1 MVELKSTSKKKSTKK
16 LGKVFVLDTNV
27 LLHDPQAIFKF
38 QDNDIII
45 PIIVIEEM
53 DDQKRRQD
61 EVGRNARQV
70 AKLFDKMRQK
80 GKLHMGI
87 PTDGGGTIRVELSDE
102 IKDLPEELLYGKSD
116 NSILGVALHYQ
127 QKHSDRQV
135 ILVTKDTY
143 LRVKA
148 DALNILAEDYKTDKI
163 NIDEL
168 YTGADNI
175 LVPVQQINDFFNNGR
190 LPWQASLGANQFVT
204 LTADDGGNQ
213 SALGKYDAKQKAIV
227 PLRFGNRDAWGIKA
241 RNKEQRF
248 AMELL
253 MDDNI
258 KLVTLVGQA
267 GTGKTLLAVAAGLQK
282 VIDDNTYKKLLIT
295 RPVVPLGNDIG
306 FLPGDKDE
314 KLRPWMSPIYDNI
327 EFILNG
333 TKEGKEGK
341 EGKKEKDEFKPTNIE
356 STIRYFKERGQLEL
370 EAITYIRGRT
380 IPHQYIIVDEA
391 QNLTPH
397 EVKTILTRA
406 GEGSKIVLTGDPH
419 QVDHPYLD
427 SSSNGLTYVAE
438 KFKNQELAGHIVF
451 TKGERSELAEL
462 AAELI

>member
-1 MVELKSTSKKKSTKK
+1 
-16 LGKVFVLDTNV
+16 
-27 LLHDPQAIFKF
+27 
-38 QDNDIII
+38 
-45 PIIVIEEM
+45 
-53 DDQKRRQD
+53 
-61 EVGRNARQV
+61 
-70 AKLFDKMRQK
+70 
-80 GKLHMGI
+80 MGI

-168 YTGADNI
+168 YTGAENI
-175 LVPVQQINDFFNNGR
+175 LVPVQQINELFNNGR
-190 LPWQASLGANQFVT
+190 LPWQESLGANQFVT

-282 VIDDNTYKKLLIT
+282 VIDDNTYKKLLVT
-295 RPVVPLGNDIG
+295 RPVVPLGNDMG
-306 FLPGDKDE
+306 LLPGDKDE

-341 EGKKEKDEFKPTNIE
+341 DGKDGKKEKDEFKSTNIE

-427 SSSNGLTYVAE
+427 SSSNGLTYVAD

>member
-1 MVELKSTSKKKSTKK
+1 MARKGAAKPAERKI
-16 LGKVFVLDTNV
+16 FVLDTNV

-38 QDNDIII
+38 QEHDIII
-45 PIIVIEEM
+45 PLVVIEEM

-61 EVGRNARQV
+61 EVGRNARRV
-70 AKLFDKMRQK
+70 AKLFDQMRLQ
-80 GKLHMGI
+80 GKLHKGI
-87 PTDGGGTIRVELSDE
+87 ATPGGGSIRVELSED

-116 NSILGVALHYQ
+116 NRILGVALNYRE
-127 QKHSDRQV
+127 KHGDRPV

-148 DALNILAEDYKTDKI
+148 DALDIFAEDYKTDKV

-168 YTGADNI
+168 YSGTVEAT
-175 LVPVQQINDFFNNGR
+175 VSVAAINDFFQNG
-190 LPWQASLGANQFVT
+190 SLHWPEDDLVANQFVT
-204 LTADDGGNQ
+204 LIAGDGSSQ
-213 SALGKYDAKQKAIV
+213 SALGRFDAGSRAIL
-227 PLRFGNRDAWGIKA
+227 PLRFANKDAWGIKA

-253 MDDNI
+253 LDDNI

-267 GTGKTLLAVAAGLQK
+267 GTGKTLMAVAAGLQK
-282 VIDDNTYKKLLIT
+282 VLDDGSYKKLLVT

-327 EFILNG
+327 EYILNG
-333 TKEGKEGK
+333 AKEA
-341 EGKKEKDEFKPTNIE
+341 KKEKDEFKPTNIE
-356 STIRYFKERGQLEL
+356 NTIKYFKERGQLEL
-370 EAITYIRGRT
+370 EAITYIRGRS
-380 IPHQYIIVDEA
+380 IPHQFIIVDEA

-397 EVKTILTRA
+397 EVKTMLTRA
-406 GEGSKIVLTGDPH
+406 GEGTKIVLTGDPH

-438 KFKNQELAGHIVF
+438 KFKDQQIAGHVTF

-462 AAELI
+462 AASLI

>member
-1 MVELKSTSKKKSTKK
+1 
-16 LGKVFVLDTNV
+16 
-27 LLHDPQAIFKF
+27 
-38 QDNDIII
+38 
-45 PIIVIEEM
+45 
-53 DDQKRRQD
+53 
-61 EVGRNARQV
+61 
-70 AKLFDKMRQK
+70 
-80 GKLHMGI
+80 
-87 PTDGGGTIRVELSDE
+87 
-102 IKDLPEELLYGKSD
+102 
-116 NSILGVALHYQ
+116 
-127 QKHSDRQV
+127 
-135 ILVTKDTY
+135 
-143 LRVKA
+143 
-148 DALNILAEDYKTDKI
+148 
-163 NIDEL
+163 
-168 YTGADNI
+168 
-175 LVPVQQINDFFNNGR
+175 
-190 LPWQASLGANQFVT
+190 
-204 LTADDGGNQ
+204 
-213 SALGKYDAKQKAIV
+213 
-227 PLRFGNRDAWGIKA
+227 
-241 RNKEQRF
+241 
-248 AMELL
+248 
-253 MDDNI
+253 
-258 KLVTLVGQA
+258 
-267 GTGKTLLAVAAGLQK
+267 
-282 VIDDNTYKKLLIT
+282 
-295 RPVVPLGNDIG
+295 LGNDIG

-341 EGKKEKDEFKPTNIE
+341 DGKDGKKEKDEFKSTNIE

-427 SSSNGLTYVAE
+427 SSSNGLTYVAD

>member
-1 MVELKSTSKKKSTKK
+1 MAGLKKSASKKS
-16 LGKVFVLDTNV
+16 GKIFVLDTNV

-38 QDNDIII
+38 QENDIII
-45 PIIVIEEM
+45 PLVVIEEM

-61 EVGRNARQV
+61 EVGRNARRV
-70 AKLFDKMRQK
+70 AKLFDQMRQQ
-80 GKLHMGI
+80 GKLHEGI
-87 PTDGGGTIRVELSDE
+87 PTEGGGTIRVELSDD
-102 IKDLPEELLYGKSD
+102 IQGLPEELLYGKSD
-116 NSILGVALHYQ
+116 NRILGVAQHYK
-127 QKHSDRQV
+127 QKHSDRLV

-148 DALNILAEDYKTDKI
+148 DALGILAEDYKTDKV

-168 YTGADNI
+168 YTGAASFSVSVPKINEFFHNGH
-175 LVPVQQINDFFNNGR
+175 LVWTESELV
-190 LPWQASLGANQFVT
+190 ANQFVT
-204 LTADDGGNQ
+204 LIADDGGNQ
-213 SALGKYDAKQKAIV
+213 SALGRYDAAQKAIV
-227 PLRFGNRDAWGIKA
+227 PLRFGNKDAWGIKA

-282 VIDDNTYKKLLIT
+282 VLDENTYKKLLVT

-327 EFILNG
+327 EYILNG
-333 TKEGKEGK
+333 AK
-341 EGKKEKDEFKPTNIE
+341 EGKKEKDDFKPTNIE
-356 STIRYFKERGQLEL
+356 NTIRYFKDRGQLEL
-370 EAITYIRGRT
+370 EAITYIRGRS

-397 EVKTILTRA
+397 EVKTMLTRA
-406 GEGSKIVLTGDPH
+406 GEGTKIVLTGDPH

-427 SSSNGLTYVAE
+427 SNSNGLTYVAE
-438 KFKNQELAGHIVF
+438 KFKDQGIAGHIIF

-462 AAELI
+462 AASLI